1 MYCKC
6 HLLCIYLYHVCV
18 CFWVGVRD
26 SLSLKKAVLAKLSE
40 GFHLWTAFLY
50 CCGTHTLQP
59 DTLRFGKKAVA
70 VLSGFP
76 SFWCT
81 PFSRRAT
88 VAQQPSTRF
97 DKGNRSTYQTTNP
110 LHLTLRHPI
119 ELLVIDSYHNC
130 SGKPLSFDCYSQ
142 TCLLRLLSCF
152 CLVWI
157 SNVAEKCCWFLLT
170 LSLRFPLKW

>member
-1 MYCKC
+1 M
-6 HLLCIYLYHVCV
+6 HLSLSCV
-18 CFWVGVRD
+18 CLLLGGSKR
-26 SLSLKKAVLAKLSE
+26 LSLKKAVRAKLSE
-40 GFHLWTAFLY
+40 GFRLWTAFSY
-50 CCGTHTLQP
+50 CSGTHALQP
-59 DTLRFGKKAVA
+59 DMLRFGTKAVA
-70 VLSGFP
+70 VRSGFP

-88 VAQQPSTRF
+88 VAQEPCMRF

-110 LHLTLRHPI
+110 LHPTLRCPI
-119 ELLVIDSYHNC
+119 KLLMIDSYHNC
-130 SGKPLSFDCYSQ
+130 TGNPLSFDCYSQ
-142 TCLLRLLSCF
+142 TCLLCLLSCF